1 MLTLRQLRYLDALA
15 ANGHFGR
22 AAVAVGVTQ
31 PALSVQVRELE
42 RTLGAPLVDRTP
54 GGARLTSFGQEVA
67 ARSAG
72 ILAAV
77 REIEELGLARGK
89 VLGSPLRLGVIPSIA
104 PYLLPNLLSRIG
116 ERYPDA
122 SITVRETVTRTL
134 VEEIAAGEL
143 DAMVASL
150 PLGDVR
156 FEEAAAFEDRFLL
169 AVPAGSPHAGRSPAV
184 PDLINADELLLLE
197 DGHCLRDQALSICR
211 AIDPSRLRSF
221 GATSLTTI
229 FHLVAAGQGITL
241 VPEMAAD
248 ISLVSDPRL
257 TLIRFADPQP
267 YRTVGLA
274 WRRGSPRER
283 DFRALAELLRDERV
297 HGAGTPETAPEV
309 PVLAGRRK
317 TFR

>member
-1 MLTLRQLRYLDALA
+1 MVTLRQLRYFDALA

-22 AAVAVGVTQ
+22 AAAALGVTQ
-31 PALSVQVRELE
+31 PALSVQVQELE
-42 RTLGAPLVDRTP
+42 RALGARLVDRLP
-54 GGARLTSFGQEVA
+54 GGTRLTSFGSDIA
-67 ARSAG
+67 GRSAS

-77 REIEELGLARGK
+77 RDIEEIGRARGK
-89 VLGSPLRLGVIPSIA
+89 VLGSPLRLGVIPSVA

-122 SITVRETVTRTL
+122 AIVIRETVTRAL

-150 PLGDVR
+150 PLGDAR
-156 FEEAAAFEDRFLL
+156 FEEAAAFDDAFLL
-169 AVPAGSPHAGRSPAV
+169 AVPAGSAHAARSRAV
-184 PDLINADELLLLE
+184 PGMIAAEELLLLE
-197 DGHCLRDQALSICR
+197 DGHCLRNQALTVCR

-248 ISLVSDPRL
+248 IGIAADPRL
-257 TLIRFADPQP
+257 KLIRFADPEP
-267 YRTVGLA
+267 HRTIGVA
-274 WRRGSPRER
+274 WRRNSPRER
-283 DFRALAELLRDERV
+283 DFRAIADLLRE
-297 HGAGTPETAPEV
+297 APS
-309 PVLAGRRK
+309 PASP
-317 TFR
+317 